1 MILRSHILKSDGA
14 LPYFG
19 PALPL
24 NKPYL
29 NKALA
34 FSFGS
39 LRSLE
44 EGDRNV
50 CSKIN
55 VNGVCISDAGSLRS
69 YEYRKAERAGDPRN
83 RLQKKISK

>member
-19 PALPL
+19 RALPR
-24 NKPYL
+24 NKRYL

-55 VNGVCISDAGSLRS
+55 VDGACIDDAGCM
-69 YEYRKAERAGDPRN
+69 
-83 RLQKKISK
+83 

>member
-19 PALPL
+19 RALPR
-24 NKPYL
+24 NKLYL

-55 VNGVCISDAGSLRS
+55 VSEFCISDAGCLRS
-69 YEYRKAERAGDPRN
+69 YEHRKAERAGDPRY
-83 RLQKKISK
+83 RLQKPVSK

>member
-1 MILRSHILKSDGA
+1 MPLALDGNNFSFASTILEGA

-19 PALPL
+19 RALPR
-24 NKPYL
+24 NKLYL

-34 FSFGS
+34 FLLGS

-55 VNGVCISDAGSLRS
+55 VDGACIDDAGCM
-69 YEYRKAERAGDPRN
+69 
-83 RLQKKISK
+83 

>member
-1 MILRSHILKSDGA
+1 MILRSHILVLDCA

-19 PALPL
+19 RALPR
-24 NKPYL
+24 NERYL

-34 FSFGS
+34 FLMSS

-55 VNGVCISDAGSLRS
+55 ASGGCIDDAGCLRS
-69 YEYRKAERAGDPRN
+69 YEHRKAE
-83 RLQKKISK
+83 